1 MTNFLKSI
9 VLILVKLAQFTA
21 QLSQILMILSFRM
34 FKYSFLPLRIVNS
47 ILIILNHPL
56 TYVVCIGA
64 AASLAPV
71 NRVFLNNG
79 LILVFDG
86 LCDVYLSVDP
96 KTLLLHL
103 RSGNL
108 IRAFI
113 RGFHLSPPT
122 QVIVLNLLV
131 KVI

>member
-9 VLILVKLAQFTA
+9 VLILVKLAQLTA

-34 FKYSFLPLRIVNS
+34 LKYCLLFFRIVYG
-47 ILIILNHPL
+47 ILIILDHPL
-56 TYVVCIGA
+56 TYVCIGA

-71 NRVFLNNG
+71 NRVFFNNG

-86 LCDVYLSVDP
+86 LCDVYLPVDP
-96 KTLLLHL
+96 KTILLHL
-103 RSGNL
+103 RTGNF

-113 RGFHLSPPT
+113 RRFNLSPPT

>member
-1 MTNFLKSI
+1 MG
-9 VLILVKLAQFTA
+9 ATA
-21 QLSQILMILSFRM
+21 SF
-34 FKYSFLPLRIVNS
+34 
-47 ILIILNHPL
+47 
-56 TYVVCIGA
+56 
-64 AASLAPV
+64 APV
-71 NRVFLNNG
+71 NRIFLNNG

-96 KTLLLHL
+96 KTFLLHL

-113 RGFHLSPPT
+113 GGSHLSPTT